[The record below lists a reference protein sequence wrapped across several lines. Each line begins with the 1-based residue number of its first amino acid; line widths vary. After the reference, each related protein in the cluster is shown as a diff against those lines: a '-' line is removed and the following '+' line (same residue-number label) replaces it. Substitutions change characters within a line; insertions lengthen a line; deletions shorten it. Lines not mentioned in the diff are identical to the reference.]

1 MEGVP
6 SEHLCGKAWVSWLT
20 IWHWAELKSE
30 KQGVEGR
37 MSGIEEV
44 LLKASEREMGMM
56 IANDILT
63 GCQALL

>member
-1 MEGVP
+1 
-6 SEHLCGKAWVSWLT
+6 
-20 IWHWAELKSE
+20 
-30 KQGVEGR
+30 

-63 GCQALL
+63 GRQALL